1 MTRNIAAN
9 LTQEAEE
16 DLMLPLEELL
26 QEPLS
31 SVIEREQTALE
42 RLIQQ
47 RRGQVVLFG
56 AGSLGRRALAELRGI
71 GIEPLCISDNDP
83 RRWNSSV
90 DACPVLPPAEA
101 AKRYGADALFIVTI
115 WNAAHWFSETLAQ
128 LQSLGCKFVSSYS
141 PVYWR
146 FASTFLPF
154 LLNDLPHKVY
164 QDAKNVLRTEALWSD
179 RISTDSYRSLIYWYA
194 TGDASHLPSRLQE
207 NSYFPADIFS
217 ISPKEV
223 LVDCGA
229 YDGDT
234 VRQAI
239 DLVGGA
245 FQAIHP
251 IEADPLSLQKLGMS
265 LAGMAPEIRCR
276 IHVHPCAVGAERARV
291 RFETTGTVDSKI
303 CDQGGVEVDSIPLDE
318 LFRDTPVT
326 MIKMDIEGAEYDALR
341 GAAKV
346 IQRDQPILAICVYH
360 TQNDIWRIPLLV
372 REMLPAHKLYLRAYE
387 GDGFQTVLYAVPPE
401 RVVGKT
407 AP

>member
-1 MTRNIAAN
+1 
-9 LTQEAEE
+9 
-16 DLMLPLEELL
+16 MLSLQELL
-26 QEPLS
+26 QEPLP

-47 RRGQVVLFG
+47 CAGRVVLFG
-56 AGSLGRRALAELRGI
+56 AGSLGGRALAELRGI
-71 GIEPLCISDNDP
+71 GIDPLCISDNNP
-83 RRWNSSV
+83 HRWNSSV
-90 DACPVLPPAEA
+90 NACPVLPPTEA

-115 WNAAHWFSETLAQ
+115 WNAAHWFPETLAQ
-128 LQSLGCKFVSSYS
+128 LQGLGCRFISSYS

-146 FASTFLPF
+146 FAAAFLPF

-164 QDAKNVLRTEALWSD
+164 QDAQNVLRAEALWSD
-179 RISTDSYRSLIYWYA
+179 QASTDSYRSLIYWYA
-194 TGDASHLPSRLQE
+194 TGDASHLPGRPQE

-217 ISPKEV
+217 ISPREV

-234 VRQAI
+234 VRQAT

-245 FQAIHP
+245 FHAIHA
-251 IEADPLSLQKLGMS
+251 IEADPLSLQKLDMCLS
-265 LAGMAPEIRCR
+265 GMASEIRSR
-276 IHVHPCAVGAERARV
+276 IHVHSCAVGAERARV

-303 CDQGGVEVDSIPLDE
+303 CDEGGVEVECVPLDE
-318 LFRDTPVT
+318 LFAETPVT
-326 MIKMDIEGAEYDALR
+326 IIKMDIEGAEYDALR

-346 IQRDQPILAICVYH
+346 IQRDEPILAICVYH

-372 REMLPAHKLYLRAYE
+372 REMLPEHRLYLRAYE

-401 RVVGKT
+401 RTLSGNS
-407 AP
+407 